1 MAAAALTYGEPF
13 KTSLGGR
20 FFTMTQVT
28 VETINEEYEAGG
40 IPINYSKLGF
50 PDALVD
56 SIFMPSGLTDS
67 KLEKQYDALIN
78 KEKIILYQSGK
89 EKEFNPEVEATRKLA
104 KYTGIVVA
112 LGR

>member
-1 MAAAALTYGEPF
+1 MAAAALTYAEPF
-13 KTSLGGR
+13 RVSLGGR

-28 VETINEEYEAGG
+28 VETTNEEYEAGG
-40 IPINYSKLGF
+40 IPLSYTKIGL

-56 SIFMPSGLTDS
+56 SIFMPAGLTDS
-67 KLEKQYDALIN
+67 KLEKQYDALIS
-78 KEKIILYQSGK
+78 KEKLILYQSGK